1 VLPPIDAASPN
12 CFDTPKALLTKRRW
26 FNGGCFMRGGKYYF
40 SVAKAEASPKFD
52 RKSPISQSKK
62 TNGVERKK
70 IRRPN
75 NFKTNDWYEKAA
87 LSMAISANHQ
97 R

>member
-1 VLPPIDAASPN
+1 
-12 CFDTPKALLTKRRW
+12 
-26 FNGGCFMRGGKYYF
+26 MRGGKYYF
-40 SVAKAEASPKFD
+40 SAVTREGASKSE
-52 RKSPISQSKK
+52 RKSPNSKSKK
-62 TNGVERKK
+62 TNGVERKT

-87 LSMAISANHQ
+87 LSMAIRANDQ

>member
-1 VLPPIDAASPN
+1 
-12 CFDTPKALLTKRRW
+12 
-26 FNGGCFMRGGKYYF
+26 MRGGKYYF
-40 SVAKAEASPKFD
+40 SAVTREGSSKSE
-52 RKSPISQSKK
+52 RKLPNSKSKK

-87 LSMAISANHQ
+87 LSMAIRANDQ

>member
-1 VLPPIDAASPN
+1 MNVKKASLVLKKS
-12 CFDTPKALLTKRRW
+12 
-26 FNGGCFMRGGKYYF
+26 
-40 SVAKAEASPKFD
+40 E
-52 RKSPISQSKK
+52 RKSPNSKSKK